1 MAAKQGSLGNLRL
14 TIRKGFNPL
23 INYYWKMHGYVFIN
37 EENKFSELEMPSWL
51 YIFPESLRFNAESR
65 EVIAMG
71 RKYAAEYDLPQ
82 FKHVLIPR
90 TKMTYSAIVSL
101 KDRIQSIYDICIV
114 YSCKNKT
121 TSNVGSLWSLLL
133 TESNEE
139 PTEVHIHINRI
150 PIIKIFERDD
160 VSERDVGNWLIN
172 LFEKK
177 DKLLNMIYLKKYDL
191 LSNDNLVNLSL
202 KETLPSFLFLT
213 FSTLTLFT
221 CKFKPF
227 IINKI
232 FLSGTVFSFL
242 TIKYFSKK

>member
-37 EENKFSELEMPSWL
+37 EENKFNDLEMPSWL
-51 YIFPESLRFNAESR
+51 YIFPEGLRFNAESR

-121 TSNVGSLWSLLL
+121 SNIGSLWSLL
-133 TESNEE
+133 TESNES
-139 PTEVHIHINRI
+139 PEVHIHINRI
-150 PIIKIFERDD
+150 PFKIFDRND

-177 DKLLNMIYLKKYDL
+177 DKLLNNMIYLKKYDL

-242 TIKYFSKK
+242 TIKCFSKK